1 LRDFSGPGDYQK
13 ALEYWQENR
22 MIRSLSWILAGA
34 MTVSGCAGPIQ
45 TRVQTHQL
53 IGSPEQKNFA
63 LSAIDVVANSDLA
76 RARAM
81 VATSLGERGYQPSAD
96 ASILVHVALSD
107 RPADI
112 AVNAGDKAA
121 EQLIAA
127 AKSQKRFQSCKDRE
141 HRLTI
146 TLFDQLRGTKLYSG
160 SAAEYHC
167 KGTIAQSLPF
177 LVNSALSGLDQ
188 QPTDIP
194 RSATRTR
201 QGLE

>member
-1 LRDFSGPGDYQK
+1 LRDFSGPAAYQK

-53 IGSPEQKNFA
+53 IAAPEQKNFA

-76 RARAM
+76 RARDM
-81 VATSLGERGYQPSAD
+81 VEKSLSERGYQLSAD

-112 AVNAGDKAA
+112 AINAGDQA
-121 EQLIAA
+121 I
-127 AKSQKRFQSCKDRE
+127 S
-141 HRLTI
+141 
-146 TLFDQLRGTKLYSG
+146 LFDQLRGTKLYSG

-201 QGLE
+201 EGRE